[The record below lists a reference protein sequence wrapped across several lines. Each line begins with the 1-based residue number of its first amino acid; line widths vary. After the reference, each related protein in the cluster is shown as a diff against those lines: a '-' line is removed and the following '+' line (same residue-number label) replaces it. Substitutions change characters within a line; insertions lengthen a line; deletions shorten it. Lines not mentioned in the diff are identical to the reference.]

1 MAIKTV
7 TGGGDELQTAINGAS
22 ANDTLLIDD
31 GIYSGVIINKN
42 LTLSS
47 INGPD
52 NCIIDGQKQ
61 KRCITNAHTTYWSGY
76 QINIYGLTLQNGYV
90 ISGDGQVV
98 ASNGAGGGDR
108 IYKAYDCKILSCS
121 CDTGSGGGIY
131 MLNNS
136 NSIISNCYFEHCY
149 AKNYGGSANG
159 AGKIYNSY
167 FKNSNCGGWGGAIMD
182 ARGIYNCIFDHCGT
196 GTTYVI
202 HANNGAGSIVKNCI
216 FKDCYAPSNSLNYGL
231 IADYQAINCLIY
243 GTMYGTALRDSGDMF
258 NCTCLNNTFTS
269 NRAVYIRRS
278 ASYQSTN
285 GTFICNNIFD
295 GSGVYIQ
302 GTGSKT
308 VHVCNNLV
316 GTTIGHATNLSN
328 YIEENNISGNAQFK
342 DKTENNAHLIRTS
355 EVLSG
360 GDITYCRSSE
370 DLEGKYWKDP
380 PSVGCYQYTAEKQN
394 IPNDLYPMGRNKE
407 IHAYD
412 AEIEYIESTGTQYI
426 DTGIIPSSGIA
437 ISMRFAVTNRPSTDR
452 ALFGGYNPW
461 TEQFV
466 FFIKP
471 SGTAGSYFTIA
482 DGQPR
487 WAINNAA
494 WPVIDKWYD
503 FSYENNTTV
512 CDGVTATNMQ
522 SSAITTSR
530 TCWIFCRNNNLNNA
544 SYMKLARFTMK
555 QNGIIVRDFIPV
567 RVGTVGYLYDRIT
580 NNLFGNLGTGN
591 FILGKD
597 I

>member
-31 GIYSGVIINKN
+31 GIYNGVIINKN

-61 KRCITNAHTTYWSGY
+61 KRCITNANTTYWAGY

-108 IYKAYDCKILSCS
+108 IYKAYDCKILSCNAAN
-121 CDTGSGGGIY
+121 GSGGGIL
-131 MLNNS
+131 MLNS
-136 NSIISNCYFEHCY
+136 TNSIISNCYFEYCY

-159 AGKIYNSY
+159 PGKIYNSY
-167 FKNSNCGGWGGAIMD
+167 FKNSNSGGWGGAIMD

-196 GTTYVI
+196 GTTYVL

-278 ASYQSTN
+278 ANYQSTN

-355 EVLSG
+355 EGLSG

-412 AEIEYIESTGTQYI
+412 REIEYLESTGTQYI
-426 DTGIIPSSGIA
+426 DTGLNYFADFEIDIQLRQSVSNKALGTANGDCMQRVSASNPVWRFSSSSSNYDTNVSIVERHKMGWISGVITCDGLFITNKTKTFSSGIMC
-437 ISMRFAVTNRPSTDR
+437 IFGIPGYRFPNVVYGCK
-452 ALFGGYNPW
+452 L
-461 TEQFV
+461 
-466 FFIKP
+466 
-471 SGTAGSYFTIA
+471 
-482 DGQPR
+482 
-487 WAINNAA
+487 
-494 WPVIDKWYD
+494 YD
-503 FSYENNTTV
+503 S
-512 CDGVTATNMQ
+512 
-522 SSAITTSR
+522 
-530 TCWIFCRNNNLNNA
+530 
-544 SYMKLARFTMK
+544 
-555 QNGIIVRDFIPV
+555 NGILVRDFIPV
-567 RVGTVGYLYDRIT
+567 RKGQVGYLYDRVSSQ
-580 NNLFGNLGTGN
+580 LFGNKGTDN